1 MPWLTGSTFSG
12 AALPFG
18 GSLSC
23 PFFSMILI
31 FRIAG
36 LDVYSSTRWHAFS
49 RRFKPY
55 RSPSLV
61 RLAQDLYPYSGSLPA
76 LRKCL
81 TAAVVLSP
89 AVWAQ
94 RRNSSALYERY
105 FLCSMGICSGWIIGS
120 RCCLD
125 ILLWEATLDPW
136 KKISTKFLVSR
147 MLTCELP

>member
-23 PFFSMILI
+23 PFFSMVLI

-55 RSPSLV
+55 RSPSLGKTCTGFV
-61 RLAQDLYPYSGSLPA
+61 SLLRLTSSGKKMFNYSSSA
-76 LRKCL
+76 F
-81 TAAVVLSP
+81 ASSMSP
-89 AVWAQ
+89 AQEFV
-94 RRNSSALYERY
+94 S
-105 FLCSMGICSGWIIGS
+105 II
-120 RCCLD
+120 RKIFPVFHRHMLWLD
-125 ILLWEATLDPW
+125 NRITLLPGYPFMR
-136 KKISTKFLVSR
+136 SN
-147 MLTCELP
+147 P